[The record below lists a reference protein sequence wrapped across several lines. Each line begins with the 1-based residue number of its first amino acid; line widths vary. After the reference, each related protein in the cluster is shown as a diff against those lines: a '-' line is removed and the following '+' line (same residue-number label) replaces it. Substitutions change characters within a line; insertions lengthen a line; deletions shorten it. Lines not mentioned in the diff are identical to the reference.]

1 LSAVKEGFSV
11 ERAGVMLYAFNDRI
25 EKIGGWFVAVFM
37 AGMFISILM
46 AITSRFIIKIPI
58 PWTEELSRYL
68 MVWTAFIA
76 GSLGLRK
83 GSHVGI
89 RFLVQKVPKPV
100 AKWMGLITNIALLI
114 FFLFLIIEGVRM
126 AALVAGQRSPVLNIS
141 MAWVYASLPTG
152 AVLFAAFVL
161 QSLVGSVRDLPD
173 KKG

>member
-1 LSAVKEGFSV
+1 MVKEGFSV
-11 ERAGVMLYAFNDRI
+11 ERADIVLYAFNDRI

-37 AGMFISILM
+37 AGMFVSIFM
-46 AITSRFIIKIPI
+46 AIISRFIIKIPI

-76 GSLGLRK
+76 GSLGLRR

-89 RFLVQKVPKPV
+89 KFLVQKVPKPA

-126 AALVAGQRSPVLNIS
+126 AALVSGQRSPVLNIP

-152 AVLFAAFVL
+152 AVLFTAFVL
-161 QSLVGSVRDLPD
+161 QSLVGSVRDLLD
-173 KKG
+173 KTG